1 MKNMMMMMMMK
12 MLFFVDEAIS
22 GARLPNPI
30 RVHGSDDNVPQPWCA
45 RGMQVWSNAGLG
57 TPQNTHQDI
66 IQNGCQVGVQMHYG
80 ATCAWSE
87 AI

>member
-1 MKNMMMMMMMK
+1 
-12 MLFFVDEAIS
+12 
-22 GARLPNPI
+22 
-30 RVHGSDDNVPQPWCA
+30 VPQPWCA